1 MKYCEICGAPLED
14 GAKKCSECG
23 HKIKRQPFEKDKLF
37 FCITV
42 FIMIVSVILMAWSKM
57 NPKKSAILTNESEL
71 IIEVGEE
78 KTISLGIKNPP
89 KHYVVSFESCPLVMA
104 DWINETVNNKI
115 QLSMTGVL
123 EGSQDFCVYL
133 YDKYDPDRKIVAEEF
148 IHVVVKN
155 NSKTY
160 LSTDIE
166 SINLLVGDS
175 SVITVTINGTLPES
189 YYLKSFATE
198 AMDCS
203 WGKWT
208 NEYVCPITYIANQA
222 SEGKVKVSLYDTSD
236 DKKGVYVCSAEIPFT
251 IAE

>member
-1 MKYCEICGAPLED
+1 MKYCEKCGAPLED

-37 FCITV
+37 YYITV
-42 FIMIVSVILMAWSKM
+42 FIMLVSVILTAWSQL
-57 NPKKSAILTNESEL
+57 NPKKTSILTNESEL

-78 KTISLGIKNPP
+78 KTISFSIKNPP

-104 DWINETVNNKI
+104 DWINETVDNKI
-115 QLSMTGVL
+115 QLSMTGIL
-123 EGSQDFCVYL
+123 EGSQDLCVYL

-175 SVITVTINGTLPES
+175 SVITVTINGMLPES